1 MTEHSQAGADAPGRS
16 TGAKKPKKK
25 TSPTVRTLNNLRAAG
40 AHLVAVVEKWNRFGG
55 PIGSNGERVGNR
67 VDLFVFIDVLSVM
80 PGQVG
85 TLGIQAC
92 AASSLSTR
100 IRKVIDD
107 PVLRQRAKWY
117 EAAGN
122 RLVFWGWKQNKK
134 TKRWEVKER
143 SFTDEMNAGI
153 RVEAGGQEKL
163 FDATTTTEGKDD
175 DPF

>member
-1 MTEHSQAGADAPGRS
+1 MTEEK
-16 TGAKKPKKK
+16 KKPKK
-25 TSPTVRTLNNLRAAG
+25 TSPTVRTLNRLRDGG

-67 VDLFVFIDVLSVM
+67 IDLFGFIDVLAVV

-122 RLVFWGWKQNKK
+122 RLVCWGWKQNKK

-143 SFTDEMNAGI
+143 SFI
-153 RVEAGGQEKL
+153 EALTASEHAEK
-163 FDATTTTEGKDD
+163 DI
-175 DPF
+175 

>member
-1 MTEHSQAGADAPGRS
+1 MEEEP
-16 TGAKKPKKK
+16 KKKAKK
-25 TSPTVRTLNNLRAAG
+25 TSPTVRTLNRLRADG

-67 VDLFVFIDVLSVM
+67 VDLFGFIDVLAVV

-100 IRKVIDD
+100 IKKVIDD
-107 PVLRQRAKWY
+107 PVLLQRAKWY
-117 EAAGN
+117 TKAGN
-122 RLVFWGWKQNKK
+122 RLLFWGWKQNKK
-134 TKRWEVKER
+134 TKRWELKER
-143 SFTDEMNAGI
+143 DFA
-153 RVEAGGQEKL
+153 VEIDASHGDPVAQKSL
-163 FDATTTTEGKDD
+163 FDTSSTNRGKDH

>member
-1 MTEHSQAGADAPGRS
+1 MTEEV
-16 TGAKKPKKK
+16 KKK
-25 TSPTVRTLNNLRAAG
+25 KKKISPTQLTLARLRKNGSYMAE
-40 AHLVAVVEKWNRFGG
+40 VVEKWNRWGG
-55 PIGSNGERVGNR
+55 PIGKDGQRVGNR
-67 VDLFVFIDVLSVM
+67 VDLFNFIDVLAVV

-100 IRKVIDD
+100 IRKVMDD

-117 EAAGN
+117 VAAGN
-122 RLVFWGWKQNKK
+122 RLLFWGWKQNKK

-143 SFTDEMNAGI
+143 DFADEMDA
-153 RVEAGGQEKL
+153 RKSAEPGGQSQL
-163 FDATTTTEGKDD
+163 LDATTKGKDH

>member
-1 MTEHSQAGADAPGRS
+1 MSDEEK
-16 TGAKKPKKK
+16 KKPKK
-25 TSPTVRTLNNLRAAG
+25 TSPTVRTLNRLRADG

-67 VDLFVFIDVLSVM
+67 VDLFGFIDVLAVL

-100 IRKVIDD
+100 IKKVIDD
-107 PVLRQRAKWY
+107 PVLLQRAKWY
-117 EAAGN
+117 TKAGN
-122 RLVFWGWKQNKK
+122 RLLFWGWKQNKK

-143 SFTDEMNAGI
+143 DFANEFTH
-153 RVEAGGQEKL
+153 GQCAEPDSQSQL
-163 FDATTTTEGKDD
+163 FDATTKGKDH

>member
-1 MTEHSQAGADAPGRS
+1 MITE
-16 TGAKKPKKK
+16 KKNKKK
-25 TSPTVRTLNNLRAAG
+25 ASPTQRSLAKLRSDG
-40 AHLVAVVEKWNRFGG
+40 AYMCGVVEKWIKWGG
-55 PIGSNGERVGNR
+55 PVVEPGQRTGNR
-67 VDLFVFIDVLSVM
+67 VDLFGFVDVLAVM

-134 TKRWEVKER
+134 TKRWAVIER
-143 SFTDEMNAGI
+143 NFVDELYASKSA
-153 RVEAGGQEKL
+153 EAGSQAKM
-163 FDATTTTEGKDD
+163 FDAPTPTEDD
-175 DPF
+175 DHDPF

>member
-1 MTEHSQAGADAPGRS
+1 MTDEQ
-16 TGAKKPKKK
+16 KKK
-25 TSPTVRTLNNLRAAG
+25 KKISPTRLSLERLRKDG
-40 AHLVAVVEKWNRFGG
+40 ALMVDVVERWNRWGG
-55 PIGSNGERVGNR
+55 PIGKDGLRVGNR
-67 VDLFVFIDVLSVM
+67 VDLFNFIDVLAVM

-134 TKRWEVKER
+134 TRRWEVKER
-143 SFTDEMNAGI
+143 NFSDELNAS
-153 RVEAGGQEKL
+153 
-163 FDATTTTEGKDD
+163 
-175 DPF
+175 